1 MKIVHISDTHSKH
14 NNLNIP
20 ENIDLLIFSGD
31 WSRIGS
37 SSDTENFF
45 NWLIS
50 LNIPKIVFI
59 AGNHERTLD
68 NDWIKNSHRTNS
80 LVKKEI
86 YKVKKLIKSLPN
98 NITYLYE
105 ESINYMGYNIYGT
118 PWSNMFPAPYM
129 WGFNWLTVNA
139 EKESCYKIPKN
150 TNILIT
156 HSPPFGILDYVNTIH
171 AGSNYLK
178 EKILNNL
185 PNLKLHCF
193 GHLHQENNSDLNFN
207 IEKINN
213 CLFSN
218 GSVLNHNYEQVVYFP
233 KIITLPDIN

>member
-45 NWLIS
+45 SWLIS

-68 NDWIKNSHRTNS
+68 NDWIKNSHRTNF

-86 YKVKKLIKSLPN
+86 NKVKKLIKSL
-98 NITYLYE
+98 
-105 ESINYMGYNIYGT
+105 
-118 PWSNMFPAPYM
+118 SN
-129 WGFNWLTVNA
+129 
-139 EKESCYKIPKN
+139 E
-150 TNILIT
+150 
-156 HSPPFGILDYVNTIH
+156 
-171 AGSNYLK
+171 
-178 EKILNNL
+178 
-185 PNLKLHCF
+185 
-193 GHLHQENNSDLNFN
+193 
-207 IEKINN
+207 
-213 CLFSN
+213 
-218 GSVLNHNYEQVVYFP
+218 
-233 KIITLPDIN
+233 